1 MQVDSNSGNEQHL
14 RAKVWNLRP
23 LGGMPTRS
31 TSALSDRGGA
41 PPSRAEIFLADVP
54 ELLAIGRNFADDGRV
69 AYNVLEAVQE
79 RANEDDD
86 LSSPWYGLPRAVDDD
101 LRRE

>member
-1 MQVDSNSGNEQHL
+1 MTPRSGDEQKL

-23 LGGMPTRS
+23 LGILPVASNR
-31 TSALSDRGGA
+31 TSSKPPDR
-41 PPSRAEIFLADVP
+41 LAIKSASVP
-54 ELLAIGRNFADDGRV
+54 ELLAIGRQFAQRNGAV
-69 AYNVLEAVQE
+69 ALHFLEAVQE